1 MSKKIRQ
8 NINSQVCSRL
18 SLRTFFGLKFQQLIM
33 DHNHNA
39 LVVEIQITILKSL
52 GDQYKVNDL
61 VFIPIF

>member
-18 SLRTFFGLKFQQLIM
+18 SLRLFFGLKFKQLIM
-33 DHNHNA
+33 DRNHNA
-39 LVVEIQITILKSL
+39 LVVEIQMTILKSH
-52 GDQYKVNDL
+52 GDQYKVYDV